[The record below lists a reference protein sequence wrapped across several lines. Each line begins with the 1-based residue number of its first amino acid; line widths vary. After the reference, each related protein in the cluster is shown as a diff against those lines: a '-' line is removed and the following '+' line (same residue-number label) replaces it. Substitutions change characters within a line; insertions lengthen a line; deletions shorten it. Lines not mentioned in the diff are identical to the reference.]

1 MNSTS
6 LSRNAVTVNKKY
18 TEYFLPTVL
27 TATARNIAM
36 IVYQS
41 TIFSDITIEDKKLKF
56 HGITLGNS
64 ISKINLLVFKH
75 DDFYEVHFNY
85 RNDLYKEE
93 TIHSFAETY
102 LKIID
107 EFLHKKGYAILTYC
121 LMSKR
126 QILTNS
132 TKPKMSLSIQKQ
144 L

>member
-27 TATARNIAM
+27 TAMARNIAM

-64 ISKINLLVFKH
+64 I
-75 DDFYEVHFNY
+75 
-85 RNDLYKEE
+85 
-93 TIHSFAETY
+93 
-102 LKIID
+102 
-107 EFLHKKGYAILTYC
+107 
-121 LMSKR
+121 
-126 QILTNS
+126 
-132 TKPKMSLSIQKQ
+132 
-144 L
+144 